1 MADLESIKEKAN
13 SAADG
18 ISFNDCACETL
29 TKVPDFAI
37 EMAIKHMTD
46 AAQAQGVDT
55 ICCDFMEANNP
66 MG

>member
-13 SAADG
+13 SAVEG

-29 TKVPDFAI
+29 TKVPDFALD
-37 EMAIKHMTD
+37 MAIDHMTN
-46 AAQAQGVDT
+46 AAQEQGVDT
-55 ICCDFMEANNP
+55 ICCDFLEANNP